1 MAFVK
6 WQCHAMLA
14 VMLEAMF
21 RNGQYPEVVKS
32 IGIFVLNGYVYVVR
46 FGYSSCFRCVCLAFL
61 FSIEV

>member
-1 MAFVK
+1 
-6 WQCHAMLA
+6 MLA
-14 VMLEAMF
+14 VMLEAVF

-32 IGIFVLNGYVYVVR
+32 IGIFVLSGYVYVVR